1 MVMTSPGEAGG
12 VAQDSF
18 TVSAKVTEVEKKT
31 RELELTSEDGSKT
44 TFVAGPE
51 IRNFD
56 QIREGDTVTA
66 TVTER
71 LVVFVRRDG
80 EDPSVTHASALATA
94 PKGAKP
100 GATLAQSYEV
110 TAKVTAIDS
119 ANRTAELTFSNGQ
132 SRTIPVRKDVELSRY
147 KVGDTVVIRITE
159 ALTVLVKS
167 S

>member
-1 MVMTSPGEAGG
+1 MVTTSPGEAGG
-12 VAQDSF
+12 VVQDSF
-18 TVSAKVTEVEKKT
+18 TVSAKVVGIVGPT
-31 RELELTSEDGSKT
+31 REITLGTDDGSRT
-44 TFVAGPE
+44 TFTAGPE

-56 QIREGDTVTA
+56 QIRVGDIVSA

-71 LVVFVRRDG
+71 LVVFVRSDG
-80 EDPSVTHASALATA
+80 EEPSVTHAAALATA

-119 ANRTAELTFSNGQ
+119 ANRRAELTFSNGQ
-132 SRTIPVRKDVELSRY
+132 TRTVPVRKDVELSRY